1 MNINTSK
8 RVTVIGGGFAGL
20 TTAHYLLR
28 AGVGVRI
35 LEKNDHPGGL
45 IGTRRTPHGLV
56 ETAANG
62 ILNSSRLEALCEEAG
77 IGMIEPRKES
87 RARYIWRGEP
97 RRFPLTVGEVLRIGS
112 GLLTNIGRIGPQAGE
127 TITHWGGRVLGAGAT
142 YYGLST
148 ALGGIYA
155 GDSDRMSASLIFS
168 RGNKSTPKPGKPRV
182 RGTVAPPGGMGEL
195 IDGLAAHLKRQGAEI
210 IYGAEARLIPGEP
223 TVICTSAAQA
233 AELLDESAPEVAAAL
248 KRVEMLSLVTVTSF
262 YAPVPGQ
269 LNGFGCLFPRDQG
282 FRARGVLMNDAI
294 FDGRSEY
301 RSEAWILGG
310 ALDPAIVDLSD
321 DELGTIIAADHA
333 RFTGRRETPLGMHIT
348 RWPRA
353 LPHYDLTL
361 ERTLATLPALPPRVT
376 LAGNYLGGIWRGG
389 IGLSKIL
396 DRSAA
401 ATEEMLEKL

>member
-28 AGVGVRI
+28 AGVGVRL

-62 ILNSSRLEALCEEAG
+62 ILNSSRFEALCEEAG

-97 RRFPLTVGEVLRIGS
+97 RRFPLTAAEVLRIGS
-112 GLLTNIGRIGPQAGE
+112 GLLTNIGRIGPQPGE

-168 RGNKSTPKPGKPRV
+168 RGGKSKPKAAKPRV
-182 RGTVAPPGGMGEL
+182 RGTVAPAGGMGEL

-210 IYGAEARLIPGEP
+210 IYGAEARLTPGEP

-233 AELLDESAPEVAAAL
+233 ADLLAEVAPDIATAL
-248 KRVEMLSLVTVTSF
+248 ERIEMLSLVTVTCF
-262 YAPVPGQ
+262 YRPVPEQ

-294 FDGRSEY
+294 FDGRSDQ
-301 RSEAWILGG
+301 RSETWILGG
-310 ALDPAIVDLSD
+310 ALDPRIIELSD
-321 DELGTIIAADHA
+321 EELEAIIATDHA
-333 RFTGRRETPLGMHIT
+333 RFTGRNETPLGIHIT

-361 ERTLATLPALPPRVT
+361 ERTLPMLGTMPSGIV
-376 LAGNYLGGIWRGG
+376 LAGNYLGGI
-389 IGLSKIL
+389 GLARIL

-401 ATEEMLEKL
+401 AAEEMLEKL